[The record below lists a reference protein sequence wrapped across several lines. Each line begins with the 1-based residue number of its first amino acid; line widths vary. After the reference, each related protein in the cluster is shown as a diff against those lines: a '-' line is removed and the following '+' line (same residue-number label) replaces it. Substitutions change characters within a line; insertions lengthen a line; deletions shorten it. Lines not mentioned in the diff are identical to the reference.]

1 MRQYLSTARRY
12 RWLLAAILTLVWV
25 AGIAAAFV
33 EYSTTYES
41 EATIWV
47 LRAPAELIQRN
58 PSDPTI
64 TSVQTVAVQQAEL
77 LEQLLRTKS
86 FLRDVVQRTTL
97 SGELAAATD
106 EAKYLEQIRKRSRVE
121 VLGTN
126 LLMVSF
132 AARDPR
138 TPPELVN
145 AVLAVRDE
153 RVAQAR
159 VAETAVVGALYQ
171 KDFEI
176 AQGQAVE
183 AQRRLQEFDAS
194 HPPPLNTV
202 DEHVQAQ
209 LRLAL
214 DFAQVRVSD
223 LLGRIDQARLAPEL
237 LEMSGTE
244 FQIVDEPREE
254 RLPSGGTRSAIGLA
268 SVALVAGAAL
278 AALLIL
284 LATHISGTADVRRSP
299 AGQIAAVP
307 RVVGGEAAADSAG

>member
-1 MRQYLSTARRY
+1 MRPYLHTARRY
-12 RWLLAAILTLVWV
+12 RWLLAAILTLVWG
-25 AGIAAAFV
+25 AGLAAAVV
-33 EYSTTYES
+33 EYSTIYES

-47 LRAPAELIQRN
+47 LRPAPELYQRH

-86 FLRDVVQRTTL
+86 FLRDVLQRSSL
-97 SGELAAATD
+97 SGELAAASD
-106 EAKYLEQIRKRSRVE
+106 ETKYLEETRERFRVE
-121 VLGTN
+121 ALGTN
-126 LLMVSF
+126 LLSVSF

-145 AVLAVRDE
+145 AVLAVREE

-159 VAETAVVGALYQ
+159 VAEAAVVGALYQ

-176 AQGQAVE
+176 AQTQARE
-183 AQRRLQEFDAS
+183 ALQRLEEFDAT
-194 HPPPLNTV
+194 HRPPLNTV

-223 LLGRIDQARLAPEL
+223 LRGRIDQAMLAPAL
-237 LEMSGTE
+237 LEISGME
-244 FQIVDEPREE
+244 FQVVDEPRVESS
-254 RLPSGGTRSAIGLA
+254 PSGGTRSA
-268 SVALVAGAAL
+268 VALAGVALIGGAAL

-284 LATHISGTADVRRSP
+284 LVTHISGTADVRLNS
-299 AGQIAAVP
+299 AGQMSAVP
-307 RVVGGEAAADSAG
+307 RIVGRESAADHAG

>member
-284 LATHISGTADVRRSP
+284 LATHISGTADVRLSP

>member
-33 EYSTTYES
+33 EYTTTYES

-209 LRLAL
+209 LRLSL

-244 FQIVDEPREE
+244 FQVVDKPRVESS
-254 RLPSGGTRSAIGLA
+254 PSGGTRSAIGLA

-284 LATHISGTADVRRSP
+284 LATHISGTADVRLSP

>member
-1 MRQYLSTARRY
+1 MRPYLSTARRY
-12 RWLLAAILTLVWV
+12 RWLLAAILTLVWG

-33 EYSTTYES
+33 EYTTTYES
-41 EATIWV
+41 GATIWV

-77 LEQLLRTKS
+77 LNQLLLTKS
-86 FLRDVVQRTTL
+86 FLRDVVQRTSV

-106 EAKYLEQIRKRSRVE
+106 EAKYLDQIRKRFRVE

-132 AARDPR
+132 AAHDPR

-153 RVAQAR
+153 RVTQAR
-159 VAETAVVGALYQ
+159 VANTAVVGALYQ

-176 AQGQAVE
+176 AQGQALE
-183 AQRRLQEFDAS
+183 AQQRLEEFDAT
-194 HPPPLNTV
+194 HRPPLNTV

-237 LEMSGTE
+237 LDMSGME
-244 FQIVDEPREE
+244 FQVVDEPREQS
-254 RLPSGGTRSAIGLA
+254 RPSGGTRSAIVLA

-284 LATHISGTADVRRSP
+284 LATHLSGMADVRLSP

-307 RVVGGEAAADSAG
+307 RAVGGEAAADRAG